1 VLIYKLKKL
10 ILYPVLTSHLS
21 HWGVGKEGDR
31 SSMSADTETSATFRR
46 TTAVHPK
53 GRGKA
58 KKYALSRVV
67 MPEDARPR
75 GTRIDVRDCVR
86 TLQDALEERGW
97 TEGVLL
103 ASASAVEN
111 GELSV
116 LSLRVNDSV
125 QDKAALYRFFDGL
138 VEGLMLT
145 GDTLTSASTAAKR
158 STSRSEKGTM
168 GRRPPS
174 VRLATAGVRTR

>member
-1 VLIYKLKKL
+1 
-10 ILYPVLTSHLS
+10 
-21 HWGVGKEGDR
+21 
-31 SSMSADTETSATFRR
+31 MSADTETSATFRR

-97 TEGVLL
+97 
-103 ASASAVEN
+103 ASAPKRAPGNSRRAYALIDSSLSA
-111 GELSV
+111 
-116 LSLRVNDSV
+116 
-125 QDKAALYRFFDGL
+125 
-138 VEGLMLT
+138 
-145 GDTLTSASTAAKR
+145 
-158 STSRSEKGTM
+158 
-168 GRRPPS
+168 
-174 VRLATAGVRTR
+174 